1 MFTGLIE
8 ETGKVV
14 EVENS
19 GEGKRIAVEADEIV
33 EDVSV
38 GDSISVSGACLT
50 VESFSEKNL
59 TFFLAEETL
68 DKTWFSDVSA
78 GDELNLERSLKA
90 GDRMGGHQVQGHVE
104 AVAEVLEVERAG
116 SADCSEGWNM
126 KFGLPQQIQNYV
138 VKKGFVTV
146 EGISL
151 TTTEVTDESFSVTII
166 PETWNVTNLSEKA
179 EGDKVNLESDPIG
192 RYVEKMLDAREG

>member
-1 MFTGLIE
+1 MFTGLVE
-8 ETGKVV
+8 GTGKVV

-19 GEGKRIAVEADEIV
+19 GEGKRITVEAEEVV

-50 VESFSEKNL
+50 VESFSEENL

-68 DKTWFSDVSA
+68 EKTWFSGVSV

-90 GDRMGGHQVQGHVE
+90 DDRMGGHQVQGHVE
-104 AVAEVLEVERAG
+104 AVAEVLRVDELE
-116 SADCSEGWNM
+116 EGWNM
-126 KFGLPQQIQNYV
+126 KFELPESIRSYV
-138 VKKGFVTV
+138 VEKGFVTV

-151 TTTEVTDESFSVTII
+151 TTTEVTEQSFSVTVI
-166 PETWNVTNLSEKA
+166 PETWNVTNLSDKA
-179 EGDKVNLESDPIG
+179 KGDRMNLESDPIG
-192 RYVEKMLDAREG
+192 RYVEKMLDAHEG

>member
-1 MFTGLIE
+1 MFTGLAE

-19 GEGKRIAVEADEIV
+19 GEGKRITVEADEV
-33 EDVSV
+33 VQDVSV

-68 DKTWFSDVSA
+68 DKTWFSQVSA

-104 AVAEVLEVERAG
+104 AVAEVLRVEELE
-116 SADCSEGWNM
+116 EGWNI
-126 KFGLPQQIQNYV
+126 KIELPEKLQNYV
-138 VKKGFVTV
+138 VEKGFVTV

-151 TTTEVTDESFSVTII
+151 TTTEVTEESFSVTII
-166 PETWNVTNLSEKA
+166 PETWNVTNLSEKD
-179 EGDKVNLESDPIG
+179 EGDSVNLESDPIG

>member
-1 MFTGLIE
+1 MFTGLVE
-8 ETGKVV
+8 ETGKVI

-19 GEGKRIAVEADEIV
+19 GEGKRVTVEAEEVIQ
-33 EDVSV
+33 DVSV

-50 VESFSEKNL
+50 VESFSEENL

-68 DKTWFSDVSA
+68 DKTWFSRVSI

-104 AVAEVLEVERAG
+104 AVAEVLNVEELE
-116 SADCSEGWNM
+116 EGWNM
-126 KFGLPQQIQNYV
+126 TFELPEEIGNYV
-138 VKKGFVTV
+138 VNKGFVTV

-151 TTTEVTDESFSVTII
+151 TTTEVTEESLSVTII
-166 PETWNVTNLSEKA
+166 PETWKVTNLSEKA
-179 EGDKVNLESDPIG
+179 EGDRVNLESDPIG
-192 RYVEKMLDAREG
+192 RYVEKMLDARED

>member
-1 MFTGLIE
+1 MFTGLVE

-14 EVENS
+14 GVENS
-19 GEGKRIAVEADEIV
+19 GEGKRITVEADEVV

-50 VESFSEKNL
+50 VESFSEENL

-68 DKTWFSDVSA
+68 EKTWFSQVSA

-104 AVAEVLEVERAG
+104 AVAEVLEVEELE
-116 SADCSEGWNM
+116 EGWNV
-126 KFGLPQQIQNYV
+126 KFELPESIRNYV
-138 VKKGFVTV
+138 VEKGFITV